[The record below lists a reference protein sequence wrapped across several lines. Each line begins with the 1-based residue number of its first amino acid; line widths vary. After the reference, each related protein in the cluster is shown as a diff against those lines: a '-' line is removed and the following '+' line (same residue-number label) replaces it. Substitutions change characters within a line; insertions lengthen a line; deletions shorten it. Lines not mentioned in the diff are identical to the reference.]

1 VLNHS
6 SNGYCNSFSTS
17 SAAAIQAEKTIKN
30 GPRNDWTKE
39 QVKSIY
45 DSPILDLLFHGVT
58 FFFSLCFNGFLYK
71 IKMKKP
77 FYFFLIKF

>member
-1 VLNHS
+1 VLHNS

-30 GPRNDWTKE
+30 GPRNDWTKQE
-39 QVKSIY
+39 VKSIY

-58 FFFSLCFNGFLYK
+58 FFFLYALMGSF
-71 IKMKKP
+71 IKLK
-77 FYFFLIKF
+77 